1 MSAKIADR
9 HADALS
15 GEGRWG
21 RLQNKLSAL
30 QEQAGAY
37 QQTETRLRQL
47 QTQVDQLEQDASRQQ
62 EALHRIQ
69 RLTEQKEGLERRL
82 RMASQ
87 TDPRQIQAEIERLSG
102 QLNTRQAEITQLLG
116 RQADL
121 QRQTAAQ
128 QGQLTDLQQQIDS
141 AEPALRQVEDQVRQQ
156 KERLGMMAAKKAEL
170 VRCQEDLESSREK
183 YDVLQRELE
192 DRQRQLQNLQQEQ
205 SALELRH
212 ETLKDQLS
220 KLDPEV
226 QRLRSENEVLA
237 RQEADALS
245 RQDRQ
250 LAEVAE
256 RLKQMRDVADAL
268 RGDSGLLEPMYDR
281 KPFALD
287 DVLQSGFQQAE
298 TAISDLRQ
306 AIVSYQEICGGSH
319 TD

>member
-1 MSAKIADR
+1 MRMETVRSDITKFEHSAALSLNDILGTVQDLSDDIRRECGHAIEDCQPEDLSELTSKLIWLCNLSAKIADR

-128 QGQLTDLQQQIDS
+128 QSQLTDLQQQIDS
-141 AEPALRQVEDQVRQQ
+141 AEPRFDRWRIRFASRRNGWARWPRKKRNWSGVR
-156 KERLGMMAAKKAEL
+156 RTWRAAG
-170 VRCQEDLESSREK
+170 RNMTFCSGSWRTGRGSFRIYSRN
-183 YDVLQRELE
+183 RAPW
-192 DRQRQLQNLQQEQ
+192 
-205 SALELRH
+205 S
-212 ETLKDQLS
+212 
-220 KLDPEV
+220 LD
-226 QRLRSENEVLA
+226 
-237 RQEADALS
+237 
-245 RQDRQ
+245 
-250 LAEVAE
+250 
-256 RLKQMRDVADAL
+256 MR
-268 RGDSGLLEPMYDR
+268 R
-281 KPFALD
+281 
-287 DVLQSGFQQAE
+287 
-298 TAISDLRQ
+298 
-306 AIVSYQEICGGSH
+306 
-319 TD
+319 